1 MIYFDH
7 AATTKVDPEVLD
19 AMLPYLRD
27 QFGNPSSVY
36 QFAGQSRAAIEN
48 ARAQVAA
55 LINADPRE
63 IIFTGGGSE
72 ADNTAIKGYAW
83 AHQDKGRHI
92 ITCAIEHHA
101 VLHACQRLEK
111 MGFEVTY
118 LCVDEHGLVDPQ
130 QVAEAMRDDTI
141 LVTIMHANNEVGT
154 VEPVEEIAALCK
166 QRGVAFHTDAVQS
179 LGKIPIDTKTL
190 GADMMAFSAH
200 KIYGPKGVGVL
211 YLKRGTKVWPVIDGG
226 AQERGIR
233 SGTENVPGIVGMG
246 KACELLSQRMAED
259 NQRIRGLR
267 DRLKAGVTDKI
278 KYLLYTGHP
287 EKRLPNI
294 ASFCFRYIEG
304 EGILLSLDAYG
315 ICGSS
320 GSACTSGSL
329 DPSHCL
335 LAMGLPHAIAHGS
348 LRCSLGRENTEAE
361 VDQLLEVLPG
371 IIQRLREMSPLYGD
385 ATRKGEVQAGR

>member
-7 AATTKVDPEVLD
+7 AATTKADPEVVE
-19 AMLPYLRD
+19 AMLPYYT
-27 QFGNPSSVY
+27 QYFGNPSSAY
-36 QFAGQSRAAIEN
+36 SFAGKSRAAIDE
-48 ARAQVAA
+48 ARGQVAA
-55 LINADPRE
+55 LMNADPAE

-72 ADNTAIKGYAW
+72 ADNIAIKGYAW
-83 AHQDKGRHI
+83 AHQDKGKHI

-111 MGFEVTY
+111 MGFEVTV
-118 LCVDEHGLVDPQ
+118 LPVDQYGVVTPQ
-130 QVAEAMRDDTI
+130 QVEEAMRPDTI

-154 VEPVEEIAALCK
+154 IEPIEEIAALCRARK
-166 QRGVAFHTDAVQS
+166 IGFHSDAVQS
-179 LGKIPIDTKTL
+179 LGKIPVDVKKI

-211 YLKRGTKVWPVIDGG
+211 YLRKGVKVWPVIDGG

-246 KACELLSQRMAED
+246 KACDLLGKRMEED
-259 NQRIRGLR
+259 NKRVFALR
-267 DRLKAGVTDKI
+267 ERLKAGLVEKI
-278 KYLLYTGHP
+278 DYLMYTGHP

-294 ASFCFRYIEG
+294 ASFTFRYVEG
-304 EGILLSLDAYG
+304 EGILLSLDAWD
-315 ICGSS
+315 ICASS

-348 LRCSLGRENTEAE
+348 LRVSLGRENTEAE
-361 VDQLLEVLPG
+361 VDKLVEVLPG
-371 IIQRLREMSPLYGD
+371 IVQRLREMSPLYGD
-385 ATRKGEVQAGR
+385 ARRKGEA

>member
-7 AATTKVDPEVLD
+7 SATTKVDPQVRD
-19 AMLPYLRD
+19 AMLPFLD
-27 QFGNPSSVY
+27 EEFGNPSSVY
-36 QFAGQSRAAIEN
+36 RLAGQSRAAMDA
-48 ARAQVAA
+48 ARRQVAA

-72 ADNTAIKGYAW
+72 ADNIAIKGYAW
-83 AHQDKGRHI
+83 AHQDKGKHL

-111 MGFEVTY
+111 MGFEVTV

-130 QVAEAMRDDTI
+130 QVAEALRDDTL

-154 VEPVEEIAALCK
+154 IEPVEEIAALCRERK
-166 QRGVAFHTDAVQS
+166 VAFHTDAVQS
-179 LGKIPIDTKTL
+179 LGRLPIDVQAM
-190 GADMMAFSAH
+190 GVDMMAFSAH

-211 YLKRGTKVWPVIDGG
+211 YLKKGTRVWPVIDGG
-226 AQERGIR
+226 AQERSIR
-233 SGTENVPGIVGMG
+233 SGTENVAGIVGMG
-246 KACELLSQRMAED
+246 QACELLSQRMDED
-259 NQRIRGLR
+259 NARILALRERLRQGL
-267 DRLKAGVTDKI
+267 TDKI
-278 KYLLYTGHP
+278 QYLMYTGHP
-287 EKRLPNI
+287 DKRLPNI

-304 EGILLSLDAYG
+304 EGILLSLDAYD
-315 ICGSS
+315 ICASS

-335 LAMGLPHAIAHGS
+335 MAMGLPHAIAHGS
-348 LRCSLGRENTEAE
+348 LRLSLGRENTEAE
-361 VDQLLEVLPG
+361 VDRVIEVLPG

-385 ATRKGEVQAGR
+385 ARRQGEV

>member
-7 AATTKVDPEVLD
+7 AATTKVDPEVVD
-19 AMLPYLRD
+19 AMLPYFSEY
-27 QFGNPSSVY
+27 FGNPSSVY
-36 QFAGQSRAAIEN
+36 QLAGESRSAIDE

-72 ADNTAIKGYAW
+72 ADNIAIKGYAW
-83 AHQDKGRHI
+83 AHQDKGKHI

-101 VLHACQRLEK
+101 VLHACERLEK
-111 MGFEVTY
+111 MGFEVTT
-118 LCVDEHGLVDPQ
+118 LCVDEYGMVHPE

-141 LVTIMHANNEVGT
+141 LCTIMHANNEVGT
-154 VEPVEEIAALCK
+154 IQPVEEIGALCRERK
-166 QRGVAFHTDAVQS
+166 IGFHSDAVQS
-179 LGKIPIDTKTL
+179 LGRVPIDVKTMN
-190 GADMMAFSAH
+190 ADMLAFSAH

-211 YLKRGTKVWPVIDGG
+211 YLKKGTKVWPVIDGG
-226 AQERGIR
+226 SQERGIR
-233 SGTENVPGIVGMG
+233 SGTENVAGIVGMG
-246 KACELLSQRMAED
+246 KACALLSQRMESD
-259 NQRIRGLR
+259 NARIHALR
-267 DRLKAGVTDKI
+267 ERLRQGIMDKLEYYI
-278 KYLLYTGHP
+278 YTGHP

-315 ICGSS
+315 VCASS

-348 LRCSLGRENTEAE
+348 LRMSLGRENTEAE
-361 VDQLLEVLPG
+361 VDELIRILPG
-371 IIQRLREMSPLYGD
+371 IVQRLREMSPLYGD
-385 ATRKGEVQAGR
+385 AAKMGEV

>member
-7 AATTKVDPEVLD
+7 AATTKTDPEVVKV
-19 AMLPYLRD
+19 MLPYYT
-27 QFGNPSSVY
+27 QYFGNPSSAY
-36 QFAGQSRAAIEN
+36 SFAGKSRAAIDE
-48 ARAQVAA
+48 ARGQAAA
-55 LINADPRE
+55 LMNADPAE

-72 ADNTAIKGYAW
+72 ADNIAIKGYAW
-83 AHQDKGRHI
+83 AHQDKGKHI

-111 MGFEVTY
+111 MGFEVTV
-118 LCVDEHGLVDPQ
+118 LPVDQYGVVTPE
-130 QVAEAMRDDTI
+130 QVEEAMRPDTI
-141 LVTIMHANNEVGT
+141 LVSIMHANNEVGT
-154 VEPVEEIAALCK
+154 IEPIEEIAALCRARK
-166 QRGVAFHTDAVQS
+166 IGFHSDAVQS
-179 LGKIPIDTKTL
+179 LGKIPVDVKKI

-211 YLKRGTKVWPVIDGG
+211 YLRKGVKVWPVIDGG

-246 KACELLSQRMAED
+246 KACELAGKRMAED
-259 NQRIRGLR
+259 NKRIYGLR
-267 DRLKAGVTDKI
+267 ERLKKGIEEKI
-278 KYLLYTGHP
+278 DYMMYTGHP

-294 ASFCFRYIEG
+294 ASFTFRYVEG
-304 EGILLSLDAYG
+304 EGILLSLDAWD
-315 ICGSS
+315 ICASS

-348 LRCSLGRENTEAE
+348 LRVSLGRENTEAE
-361 VDQLLEVLPG
+361 VDKLVEVLPG
-371 IIQRLREMSPLYGD
+371 IVQRLREMSPLYGD
-385 ATRKGEVQAGR
+385 ARRKGEA

>member
-1 MIYFDH
+1 MIYMDH
-7 AATTKVDPEVLD
+7 SATTRVDPEVLD
-19 AMLPYLRD
+19 AMLPYLKD
-27 QFGNPSSVY
+27 EFGNPSSVY
-36 QFAGQSRAAIEN
+36 RLAGTSRAAIDN
-48 ARAQVAA
+48 ARRQVAE

-72 ADNTAIKGYAW
+72 ADNLAIKGYAW

-101 VLHACQRLEK
+101 VLHACERLEK

-118 LCVDEHGLVDPQ
+118 LCVDEHGLVSAE

-154 VEPVEEIAALCK
+154 VEPVEEIAALCNERK
-166 QRGVAFHTDAVQS
+166 VAFHTDAVQS
-179 LGKIPIDTKTL
+179 LGRLPIDAKAM

-211 YLKRGTKVWPVIDGG
+211 YLKKGTRVWPVIDGG

-246 KACELLSQRMAED
+246 KACELLSQRMEAD
-259 NQRIRGLR
+259 NARIYALR
-267 DRLKAGVTDKI
+267 ERLRQGI
-278 KYLLYTGHP
+278 SERIQYLLYTGHP

-304 EGILLSLDAYG
+304 EGILLSLDAYD
-315 ICGSS
+315 ICASS

-348 LRCSLGRENTEAE
+348 LRLSLGRENTEAE
-361 VDQLLEVLPG
+361 VDRVIEVLPG
-371 IIQRLREMSPLYGD
+371 IVQRLREMSPLYGD
-385 ATRKGEVQAGR
+385 ARRKGEV

>member
-1 MIYFDH
+1 MIYLDH
-7 AATTKVDPEVLD
+7 SATTKVDPEVLEQ
-19 AMLPYLRD
+19 MLPFLQD

-36 QFAGQSRAAIEN
+36 RLAGQSRAAMDR
-48 ARAQVAA
+48 AREQVAA

-72 ADNTAIKGYAW
+72 ADNLAIKGYAW
-83 AHQDKGRHI
+83 AHQDKGKHL

-101 VLHACQRLEK
+101 VLHACERLQK
-111 MGFEVTY
+111 MGFEVTT
-118 LCVDEHGLVDPQ
+118 LCVDQHGMVDPQ
-130 QVAEAMRDDTI
+130 QVAEAIRDDTL

-154 VEPVEEIAALCK
+154 VEPVEEIAALCHE
-166 QRGVAFHTDAVQS
+166 RGVAFHTDGVQS
-179 LGKIPIDTKTL
+179 LGRIPIDVKQM

-211 YLKRGTKVWPVIDGG
+211 YLKKSTRVWPVIDGG

-233 SGTENVPGIVGMG
+233 SGTENVAGIVGMG
-246 KACELLSQRMAED
+246 QACELLSRRMDED
-259 NQRIRGLR
+259 NARIFALR
-267 DRLKAGVTDKI
+267 ERLKQGITDRI
-278 KYLLYTGHP
+278 EYLLYTGHP
-287 EKRLPNI
+287 EQRLPNI

-304 EGILLSLDAYG
+304 EGILLSLDAYD
-315 ICGSS
+315 ICASS

-335 LAMGLPHAIAHGS
+335 MAMGFPHAIAHGS
-348 LRCSLGRENTEAE
+348 LRLSLGRENTETE
-361 VDQLLEVLPG
+361 IDRVVEVLPG

-385 ATRKGEVQAGR
+385 ARRNGEV

>member
-19 AMLPYLRD
+19 AMLPYLREY
-27 QFGNPSSVY
+27 FGNPSSVY
-36 QFAGQSRAAIEN
+36 QLAGESKAALDK

-72 ADNTAIKGYAW
+72 ADNIAIKGYAW
-83 AHQDKGRHI
+83 ANQSKGKHI

-101 VLHACQRLEK
+101 VLHACSRLEK

-118 LCVDEHGLVDPQ
+118 LCVDEYGMVNPQ
-130 QVAEAMRDDTI
+130 QVAEAIREDTI
-141 LVTIMHANNEVGT
+141 LCTIMHANNEVGT
-154 VEPVEEIAALCK
+154 IQPIEEIAALCHERK
-166 QRGVAFHTDAVQS
+166 VVFHSDAVQS
-179 LGKIPIDTKTL
+179 LGRVPIDVKAM
-190 GADMMAFSAH
+190 GADMLAFSAH

-211 YLKRGTKVWPVIDGG
+211 YLKKGIKVWPVIDGG
-226 AQERGIR
+226 SQERGIR
-233 SGTENVPGIVGMG
+233 SGTENVAGIVGMG
-246 KACELLSQRMAED
+246 KACELLAQRMESD
-259 NQRIRGLR
+259 NARIFTLR
-267 DRLKAGVTDKI
+267 ERLKQGIMDNI
-278 KYLLYTGHP
+278 KYHIYTGHP
-287 EKRLPNI
+287 EKRLPNL

-315 ICGSS
+315 VCASS

-335 LAMGLPHAIAHGS
+335 LAMGYPHAIAHGS
-348 LRCSLGRENTEAE
+348 LRMSLGRENTEAE
-361 VDQLLEVLPG
+361 VDELIRILPP

-385 ATRKGEVQAGR
+385 AAKKGEV

>member
-7 AATTKVDPEVLD
+7 AATTKADPEVVE
-19 AMLPYLRD
+19 AMLPYYT
-27 QFGNPSSVY
+27 QYFGNPSSAY
-36 QFAGQSRAAIEN
+36 SFAGKSRAAIDE
-48 ARAQVAA
+48 ARGQVAA
-55 LINADPRE
+55 LMNADPAE

-72 ADNTAIKGYAW
+72 ADNIAIKGYAW
-83 AHQDKGRHI
+83 AHQDKGKHI

-111 MGFEVTY
+111 MGFEVTV
-118 LCVDEHGLVDPQ
+118 LPVDQYGVVTPQ
-130 QVAEAMRDDTI
+130 QVEEAMRPDTI

-154 VEPVEEIAALCK
+154 IEPIEEIAALCRARK
-166 QRGVAFHTDAVQS
+166 IGFHSDAVQS
-179 LGKIPIDTKTL
+179 LGKIPVDVKKI

-211 YLKRGTKVWPVIDGG
+211 YLRKGVKVWPVIDGG

-246 KACELLSQRMAED
+246 KACDLLGKRMEED
-259 NQRIRGLR
+259 NKRIFALR
-267 DRLKAGVTDKI
+267 ERLKAGLVEKI
-278 KYLLYTGHP
+278 DYLMYTGHP

-294 ASFCFRYIEG
+294 ASFTFRYVEG
-304 EGILLSLDAYG
+304 EGILLSLDAWD
-315 ICGSS
+315 ICASS

-348 LRCSLGRENTEAE
+348 LRVSLGRENTEAE
-361 VDQLLEVLPG
+361 VDKLVEVLPG
-371 IIQRLREMSPLYGD
+371 IVQRLREMSPLYGD
-385 ATRKGEVQAGR
+385 ARRKGEA